1 MNYFELVRR
10 MRKVIKR
17 RRMKQVP
24 QLTSSIIIDR
34 KTFYR
39 IGKRHLL
46 KNNRLTQRRLKQ
58 LHNIFHKRLR
68 RRQRHRRRKLFF
80 R

>member
-1 MNYFELVRR
+1 
-10 MRKVIKR
+10 
-17 RRMKQVP
+17 MKQVP
-24 QLTSSIIIDR
+24 QLTSSVIIDR

-39 IGKRHLL
+39 IGRNHLL

-68 RRQRHRRRKLFF
+68 RRRKMLRRRRRNRRRKLFF